1 MRRASLSFSRVPCR
15 PPLQALPPELLAS
28 CRITE
33 CFIRVRA
40 LDVKVITVYGV
51 PRCLPDA
58 ADHNNR
64 LLAWAY
70 QRATISCV
78 PAIIGGDFNTLPQ
91 DLPAWEAFAQ
101 QGWME
106 LGEFSALVHNLDL
119 PPFRPPVRGPPDLIL
134 SSCRPACFSLCIV
147 PMFSRSRT
155 CSTVMLPCVRSVHLR
170 LPGAPT
176 PRWVWPAP
184 KDFTGLLTTTSDLER
199 HYCRQSAARQSAF
212 GPQVPE
218 IHDGDKLR
226 LWAVTVEEAVH
237 QNIQDQY
244 RRCRKSQPS
253 ASVLPR
259 PLPAGGS
266 QTSWTAAPL
275 PRRPLWRS

>member
-1 MRRASLSFSRVPCR
+1 MLLASETSANGRVQKIMNFKLRGLGFRCMWGAPTLDRYRCTTGQPMLRSYAQGVAVFSRVPCR

-119 PPFRPPVRGPPDLIL
+119 PPTCKGATRFDTFLLPPSLLQFVHSADVLTESHLFDSHAPMRTQYA
-134 SSCRPACFSLCIV
+134 SSPAWRAHTSVGLA
-147 PMFSRSRT
+147 RSQRF
-155 CSTVMLPCVRSVHLR
+155 HGAAYHDFG
-170 LPGAPT
+170 PGAPLLSPVGRPAIGLRPAGAGD
-176 PRWVWPAP
+176 PRW
-184 KDFTGLLTTTSDLER
+184 
-199 HYCRQSAARQSAF
+199 
-212 GPQVPE
+212 
-218 IHDGDKLR
+218 
-226 LWAVTVEEAVH
+226 
-237 QNIQDQY
+237 
-244 RRCRKSQPS
+244 
-253 ASVLPR
+253 
-259 PLPAGGS
+259 
-266 QTSWTAAPL
+266 
-275 PRRPLWRS
+275 